1 MKGCVAHGIRVTT
14 SPFYM
19 GSGPTGEIHQ
29 RGQPANLAAN
39 LARRSFARQNDKFDR
54 GPTAH
59 REPTT
64 LLGASSGARA
74 LNGLAARCFMEF
86 LSMPVR
92 DQL

>member
-1 MKGCVAHGIRVTT
+1 MSGCVVAGMCVTT

-19 GSGPTGEIHQ
+19 GSGPTGIHQ
-29 RGQPANLAAN
+29 RGRPANLAAN
-39 LARRSFARQNDKFDR
+39 LARRSFARQNDKFGW
-54 GPTAH
+54 GPAAH
-59 REPTT
+59 WEPTT